1 MLLIP
6 GVVNVIDGDKSR
18 KSQNY
23 GDTYLSDSRVIL
35 VKCSDTNNGETSIV
49 VIP

>member
-35 VKCSDTNNGETSIV
+35 GNV
-49 VIP
+49 VILIMVIHQ